1 MGKIWKFKII
11 VKKKNNPV
19 PNATSEKVCNRLMG
33 TRLKKKIKKLA
44 SIAKEKTVSKEIA
57 RIMI

>member
-1 MGKIWKFKII
+1 M
-11 VKKKNNPV
+11 

-33 TRLKKKIKKLA
+33 TRFKKKKKKKLA
-44 SIAKEKTVSKEIA
+44 SIAKEKTVSKEIT

>member
-33 TRLKKKIKKLA
+33 TRLKKKNKKNWQVLQ
-44 SIAKEKTVSKEIA
+44 KRRLYQK
-57 RIMI
+57 R